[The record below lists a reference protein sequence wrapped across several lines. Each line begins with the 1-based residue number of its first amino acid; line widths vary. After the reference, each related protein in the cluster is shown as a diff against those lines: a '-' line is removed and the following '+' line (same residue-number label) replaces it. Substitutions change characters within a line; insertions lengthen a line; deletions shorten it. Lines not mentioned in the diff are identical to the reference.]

1 MKKRFALLLLIFL
14 MATLFAGCALRT
26 VADMYAIPKRSK
38 EFKQLQVVID
48 QSMTGLEYSAP
59 LSGENRQTVQ
69 LGDLNG
75 DGQALVFSIFVTDER
90 GITSQCITPEPLAG
104 EKQMNMKS
112 VILLSAANGGI
123 YLFANII
130 SVFKQ
135 LHLEP
140 VLND

>member
-59 LSGENRQTVQ
+59 LSGENRQTV
-69 LGDLNG
+69 
-75 DGQALVFSIFVTDER
+75 
-90 GITSQCITPEPLAG
+90 
-104 EKQMNMKS
+104 
-112 VILLSAANGGI
+112 
-123 YLFANII
+123 
-130 SVFKQ
+130 
-135 LHLEP
+135 
-140 VLND
+140 